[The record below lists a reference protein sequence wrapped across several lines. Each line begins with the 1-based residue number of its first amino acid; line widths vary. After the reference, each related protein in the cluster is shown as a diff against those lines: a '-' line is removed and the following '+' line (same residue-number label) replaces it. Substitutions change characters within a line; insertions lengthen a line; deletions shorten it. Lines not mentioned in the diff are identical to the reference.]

1 MKIFFLTSSQFLT
14 SLNLQVAKQFNRK
27 YMKKFKPLLLL
38 VLLAGFIST
47 SLFAQET
54 ENRYDEKW
62 YKAKDKEALEKFKD
76 GDALF
81 PPRPKSDMSIGIKG
95 GLSFITGDISDY
107 PIAPPGAIGI
117 SVRRAFGHAFSLR
130 LEGNYTR
137 NFGLDYR
144 PRTGYNAGIRPVDI
158 NDTINN
164 NPWLQQDYKDA
175 VFMNYRTKTFDLTL
189 QGVFNL
195 NNVNFYKENSKWNLY
210 AAFGLGLI
218 GINTRV
224 DVLDTNGEKY
234 NFTGI
239 EFGPPDQLRSSF
251 RAEKTRVL
259 NELQTRYGSFPSDL
273 DFESEAEIYSKS
285 QGFDVGDDYY
295 RLRAIMTA
303 AAGIQYKISRRLEIE
318 GEYRLGVTF
327 DDMLDG
333 LRWSEQRDLSPNWD
347 NMNQMTV
354 GLNFH
359 LGNSREGGAWTV
371 NPLSDMAYSSQQ
383 ARKLVSDFQK
393 DDDED
398 GVANFFDIE
407 PDTPE
412 GMPVD
417 FRGKTKDTDGDGIND
432 RDDME
437 MFTERGALVDE
448 QGRAQD
454 DDKDGIP
461 DYRDKE
467 LGSEQGV
474 QVDGNGIT
482 INNFTKKQIEDIVDD
497 RMGPGRGCLMPII
510 YFELNKD
517 GIRPTQYPQLW
528 EIAQLMRSNPKLKVK
543 AVGHTDVRNSDD
555 YNDELSKR
563 RVNNTVEF
571 LVNTYGID
579 RSRFTIEFKGERE
592 NIIPELPDRRGN
604 REIENL
610 HQLNRRVVFECL
622 K

>member
-1 MKIFFLTSSQFLT
+1 
-14 SLNLQVAKQFNRK
+14 
-27 YMKKFKPLLLL
+27 MKKFKPLLLL